1 MNDPSP
7 ISHRFAAADSIRDT
21 SDQDRSLDPAP
32 RLRRR
37 RWLLSLGAAV
47 GLLGA
52 LIWAPSVGRIFSSQQ
67 TVSRAQLRIAA
78 VTRGTLVR
86 DVSAQGRI
94 VAATSP
100 TLYSPIDGTIRLLVH
115 AGETVERGQG
125 LAIVDSPEL
134 RNELEGER
142 SSLETALIALDRQ
155 RLDAR
160 RSGLRFQQGI
170 DLARLD
176 LQAAQRE
183 LRRAEDSL
191 EHQVISRHD
200 YEEAVDAEEAAQV
213 SHHQAVEQAALE
225 TEALQFELATRELA
239 LERQRMRVAELE
251 RQVAE
256 LEITSPVDGIV
267 GNLAVEERQAVL
279 RSTPVAT
286 VVDLTQLEV
295 ELSVPE
301 SYGDDLAPGATVEI
315 SWNGEAYRGELL
327 SVSPEVEEAQ
337 ILARARFAGDPPP
350 GIKRNQRVSTR
361 ILLEEIE
368 DAVMVPRG
376 PFLDSGASRIAYVV
390 EGDLALRREIKVGAG
405 SVSQIQILD
414 GLVAGEEVIL
424 SSYERFEQADT
435 VYLAR

>member
-1 MNDPSP
+1 MP
-7 ISHRFAAADSIRDT
+7 
-21 SDQDRSLDPAP
+21 
-32 RLRRR
+32 
-37 RWLLSLGAAV
+37 SLGRV
-47 GLLGA
+47 
-52 LIWAPSVGRIFSSQQ
+52 FSSQH
-67 TVSRAQLRIAA
+67 TVSRAQLRTATVA
-78 VTRGTLVR
+78 QGTLVR

-100 TLYSPIDGTIRLLVH
+100 TLYSPVDGSIRLLVH
-115 AGETVERGQG
+115 AGEEVERGQG

-142 SSLETALIALDRQ
+142 SSLESAQIALDRQ

-160 RSGLRFQQGI
+160 RSGLRFQQGV
-170 DLARLD
+170 DLARLE

-200 YEEAVDAEEAAQV
+200 YEEAVDTEEAAQV

-239 LERQRMRVAELE
+239 LGRQQMRVAELE

-256 LEITSPVDGIV
+256 LQITSPVDGIV

-315 SWNGEAYRGELL
+315 SWNGETYRGELL
-327 SVSPEVEEAQ
+327 SVSPEVEGAQ
-337 ILARARFAGDPPP
+337 ILARAGFADAPPP

-361 ILLEEIE
+361 ILLERIE
-368 DAVMVPRG
+368 GAVVVPRG
-376 PFLDSGASRIAYVV
+376 SFLDSGGSRIAYVIDV
-390 EGDLALRREIKVGAG
+390 DLAHRRQIRVGAG
-405 SVSQIQILD
+405 NVSQVQILD
-414 GLVAGEEVIL
+414 GLEPGEEIVL
-424 SSYERFEQADT
+424 SSYEGFGQADT
-435 VYLAR
+435 VFLAR